1 MTEPTAHS
9 GQTKLQAQTASHYD
23 QYPFD
28 FLTTEDEARIEEIQP
43 GSFREFVRE
52 RLSPGDRVAEIG
64 CGPGRATLYL
74 TRLGH
79 QVWAVDLS
87 LGSLR
92 LARRRAP
99 AAHYAAATNLSLPF
113 ADASFDA
120 VISDGVIHHTPDAR
134 RSFEENA
141 RILKPGGYL
150 YLGVYRRHGYYYYF
164 YTYLGIPIRWLER
177 RRWGR
182 WLIHATLLPIYYLVH
197 LIKSRGRRTWK
208 GARHFF
214 YDYIITPRA
223 SFHTR
228 EDVEQWGRQN
238 RLRLAQYVA
247 KVGNTHVFFFEKSGM
262 DVRSPVNI

>member
-1 MTEPTAHS
+1 MTEPTADI
-9 GQTKLQAQTASHYD
+9 GQGRLQARTASHYD

-28 FLTTEDEARIEEIQP
+28 FLTAEDEARIEAIQP
-43 GSFREFVRE
+43 GPFRDFVRQH
-52 RLSPGDRVAEIG
+52 LSQGHRVAEIG

-87 LGSLR
+87 VGSLA

-99 AAHYAAATNLSLPF
+99 GASYTAATNLALPF

-134 RSFEENA
+134 RSLQENA

-182 WLIHATLLPIYYLVH
+182 WLIHTTLLPVYYLVH
-197 LIKSRGRRTWK
+197 LVKSRGRRSWK

-223 SFHTR
+223 SFHTTQ
-228 EDVEQWGRQN
+228 EIKEWIQAMGVELMNQPCN
-238 RLRLAQYVA
+238 L
-247 KVGNTHVFFFEKSGM
+247 GNTSVFLFKKH
-262 DVRSPVNI
+262 

>member
-1 MTEPTAHS
+1 MSEPTADM
-9 GQTKLQAQTASHYD
+9 GQGNIQAQTASHYD

-28 FLTTEDEARIEEIQP
+28 FLTPEDEARIEEIQP
-43 GSFREFVRE
+43 QPFRDFVRLH
-52 RLSPGDRVAEIG
+52 LSPEQRVAEIG

-74 TRLGH
+74 TGLGH

-87 LGSLR
+87 LGSLA

-99 AAHYAAATNLSLPF
+99 AAHYANATNLALPF
-113 ADASFDA
+113 ADASFDV

-182 WLIHATLLPIYYLVH
+182 WLIHATLLPVYYLVH
-197 LIKSRGRRTWK
+197 LVKSRGRRTWQ

-223 SFHTR
+223 TFHTR
-228 EDVEQWGRQN
+228 VEIEGWGNGADLQ
-238 RLRLAQYVA
+238 LIDYVPV
-247 KVGNTHVFFFEKSGM
+247 VGNTHVFMFY
-262 DVRSPVNI
+262 RPPQ